1 MANLSGLRH
10 FLRDAVGLS
19 QKEAA
24 DYTRA
29 VRASGINNAEQE
41 TELVNHLSSKYRA
54 ALNGGTHDDV
64 NISQEV
70 YNALGAKNA
79 SGEGLGGKIWNAGQ
93 SPQIMNDSDVWD
105 TTMKAMEGKTIG
117 DLQRTYER
125 FNRQK
130 PVLRN
135 DSDVWDAALE
145 ASEGGTIGDLESN
158 YQRLVSTKEPSAYNP
173 SNTPDSPKNVHQ
185 FKQSKHL
192 DDFRV
197 KTNPSS
203 TEAPPAA
210 SSAPPSA
217 ESTYA
222 PSMGVYLGDTAKSGQ
237 QLGDVTGSYL
247 GNTAKT
253 AGGLGDV
260 SGTYMGE
267 TATKARSMG
276 TYSPAP
282 RGSVQSQVDAAN
294 PLGTQASR
302 EAEIAEAKARMAG
315 QGEVTGSR
323 KDGKGFFNSVKS
335 SISNL
340 KATAAE
346 KINQATETVGGIKSS
361 VTNKVG
367 QAEEAI
373 EGFKAK
379 YSNTPTEF
387 QQQTT
392 EMVNKFAGGKYTGA
406 VDTENM
412 NWIEAGANK
421 HLHKSVAQDYQNLM
435 AKMQGAKDQE
445 AFSKLMEETGIN
457 YKEGMSGAELEK
469 NINAHFDK
477 RIADGPGI
485 ANYMLG
491 NRAASGAMLGVAG
504 ASVLALSDSRGRRS
518 NSDLYSSQI

>member
-1 MANLSGLRH
+1 MARAKVGKKVLEKALKLSGRT
-10 FLRDAVGLS
+10 
-19 QKEAA
+19 Q
-24 DYTRA
+24 
-29 VRASGINNAEQE
+29 ASAGEIK
-41 TELVNHLSSKYRA
+41 TTS
-54 ALNGGTHDDV
+54 AL
-64 NISQEV
+64 
-70 YNALGAKNA
+70 K
-79 SGEGLGGKIWNAGQ
+79 
-93 SPQIMNDSDVWD
+93 NDSD
-105 TTMKAMEGKTIG
+105 I
-117 DLQRTYER
+117 
-125 FNRQK
+125 
-130 PVLRN
+130 
-135 DSDVWDAALE
+135 WDAALE
-145 ASEGGTIGDLESN
+145 ASKGGTVRDLEAN
-158 YQRLVSTKEPSAYNP
+158 YQKLTKQAADVKQPSVSAAPETTATQSSTVSTSAAQNM
-173 SNTPDSPKNVHQ
+173 NV
-185 FKQSKHL
+185 
-192 DDFRV
+192 
-197 KTNPSS
+197 
-203 TEAPPAA
+203 
-210 SSAPPSA
+210 
-217 ESTYA
+217 

-237 QLGDVTGSYL
+237 RLGDVTGSYL
-247 GNTAKT
+247 GDTAKT
-253 AGGLGDV
+253 GQGLGNA

-267 TATKARSMG
+267 TATKAQSMG

-282 RGSVQSQVDAAN
+282 RGSVQSEIDAAN

-302 EAEIAEAKARMAG
+302 EAEIAEAKARAAE

-323 KDGKGFFNSVKS
+323 KDGKGFFNGVKS
-335 SISNL
+335 SVSNL
-340 KATAAE
+340 KATASE
-346 KINQATETVGGIKSS
+346 KFNQVTETVGGIKSS
-361 VTNKVG
+361 VTSKVS